1 MFSSDQK
8 ITEINAL
15 KELRNN
21 AQKLNNQ
28 EKHLE
33 ALLAKQSTLN
43 NRISAS
49 RNRTYGS
56 PSNFY
61 EQYMNELKQKRALA
75 NERKEKNRHIIFC
88 VLLFLLCAALVFTV
102 IHFRSEIPVELFTDN
117 VQEMTEEDYQHYVIT
132 LIAFVC
138 VFCAYMLFFS
148 LVGLYRCPSFIEN
161 HGWQG
166 WWFISW
172 IFYGYIWSLGCFGSS
187 IAILFNIHPALIS
200 LPSIILAFMIFTRV
214 MHGIGIPLPAD
225 IQYTKE
231 ERQMLEKYREMDEA
245 EQRKLYAEAYRRN
258 NEAVNTLMKQVNALD
273 DDIAKCQKTIAHL
286 KSLVDHNGYLAA
298 DDIRYVEDLVYFMET
313 GRADSLK
320 EALIRLDDKK
330 HHDRVIAR
338 QSFDSWMAE
347 QRHNQEMQQLAD
359 ERESWKREER
369 RRQEREFER
378 REEHRKHVEDTLD
391 DIKRQLEQ

>member
-1 MFSSDQK
+1 MFSSNQK

-33 ALLAKQSTLN
+33 ALLAKQSTLK

-172 IFYGYIWSLGCFGSS
+172 IFYGYIWSLGCFGIS
-187 IAILFNIHPALIS
+187 IAILFCSWVTRPTFTPGSSSITKRVTRGPTTARITRPATL
-200 LPSIILAFMIFTRV
+200 
-214 MHGIGIPLPAD
+214 
-225 IQYTKE
+225 
-231 ERQMLEKYREMDEA
+231 
-245 EQRKLYAEAYRRN
+245 KLSS
-258 NEAVNTLMKQVNALD
+258 TD
-273 DDIAKCQKTIAHL
+273 
-286 KSLVDHNGYLAA
+286 
-298 DDIRYVEDLVYFMET
+298 
-313 GRADSLK
+313 
-320 EALIRLDDKK
+320 
-330 HHDRVIAR
+330 
-338 QSFDSWMAE
+338 
-347 QRHNQEMQQLAD
+347 
-359 ERESWKREER
+359 
-369 RRQEREFER
+369 
-378 REEHRKHVEDTLD
+378 
-391 DIKRQLEQ
+391 

>member
-8 ITEINAL
+8 IAEINAL
-15 KELRNN
+15 KELCNN

-61 EQYMNELKQKRALA
+61 EQYMNELKQKRSLA
-75 NERKEKNRHIIFC
+75 NERREKTRHIIFC
-88 VLLFLLCAALVFTV
+88 VILFLLCASLVFTLV
-102 IHFRSEIPVELFTDN
+102 YFRSALPGELFVDETQELTDADRQGYI
-117 VQEMTEEDYQHYVIT
+117 VCFIILACYFS
-132 LIAFVC
+132 AF
-138 VFCAYMLFFS
+138 MLFYGITGLFWFRLPS
-148 LVGLYRCPSFIEN
+148 LLVT
-161 HGWQG
+161 
-166 WWFISW
+166 SW
-172 IFYGYIWSLGCFGSS
+172 IALGYGLPFICFIAS
-187 IAILFNIHPALIS
+187 IMALFSIHPALIS
-200 LPSIILAFMIFTRV
+200 LPIIILAFMIFTRV

-258 NEAVNTLMKQVNALD
+258 NEAVNTLMKQVYALD

-338 QSFDSWMAE
+338 QRFDSWMAE